1 MPWLS
6 ENTKDVVSCDKL
18 WGGANIFKSIDV
30 RMGKPIV
37 LKIQY
42 CEYSQIEP
50 RELKHLST

>member
-42 CEYSQIEP
+42 CEYSQIKP